1 MVRVINVINIRIITL
16 VKYVLIKIKKKV
28 DCSANFKKIILVL
41 LKPFPTL
48 KARLKRIGQVGI
60 NSTYSHT
67 QAPKELND
75 LSPRAKQIYM
85 QLNQAIENQKNKSE
99 ML

>member
-1 MVRVINVINIRIITL
+1 MLSFINIKIITY
-16 VKYVLIKIKKKV
+16 VKHILIKIKKKV
-28 DCSANFKKIILVL
+28 DCSANSKKIILAL